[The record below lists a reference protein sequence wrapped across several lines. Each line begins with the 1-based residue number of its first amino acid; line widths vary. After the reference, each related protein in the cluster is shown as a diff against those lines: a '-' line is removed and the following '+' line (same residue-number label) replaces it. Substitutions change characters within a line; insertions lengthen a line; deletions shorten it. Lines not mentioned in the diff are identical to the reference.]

1 MSPNGDGILD
11 DINEIYLSLMRNAK
25 TPDLYIYHRWRGGP
39 ERDLRQRQQDRLPPA
54 VGQTIPWIYSW
65 YGKNL
70 FDFSGLP
77 SGIGG
82 SADHPGRVD
91 YGNGGDHVLEIPITV
106 DTKAPELLGNPKETQ
121 KDGKY
126 YLSLEA
132 TDEVDLAVA
141 RLMNTT
147 GTRILREA
155 SSFETN
161 EEGHRVVTFDITGL
175 GTEFQLS
182 LGDFAANESAYR
194 LTYVSAEDGNMPELD
209 QDLLYAY
216 RIHDQGI
223 VKDDMYGWV
232 QFAKTPDADN
242 VTWVHTLTNDRLET
256 YALTAAEYAGGK
268 IFAVDAGNNFF
279 GDGARSVGPHC
290 HHQSGCA
297 CCGHG
302 L

>member
-1 MSPNGDGILD
+1 M
-11 DINEIYLSLMRNAK
+11 
-25 TPDLYIYHRWRGGP
+25 
-39 ERDLRQRQQDRLPPA
+39 
-54 VGQTIPWIYSW
+54 
-65 YGKNL
+65 
-70 FDFSGLP
+70 
-77 SGIGG
+77 
-82 SADHPGRVD
+82 
-91 YGNGGDHVLEIPITV
+91 
-106 DTKAPELLGNPKETQ
+106 
-121 KDGKY
+121 
-126 YLSLEA
+126 
-132 TDEVDLAVA
+132 DLAVA

-268 IFAVDAGNNFF
+268 IFAVDAGNNFLVMEPGLWDRTVITNLGVPVVDMAF
-279 GDGARSVGPHC
+279 DDTTDTMYLVTRKGGAAMIELQSVNLLTG
-290 HHQSGCA
+290 S
-297 CCGHG
+297 
-302 L
+302 